1 MEQENRPK
9 GTDAIKEKLQYYVT
23 LQRRIDN
30 QIERLDNL
38 SQSASAPSSP
48 NLTGMPSGGSNRSG
62 IPERQ
67 ALRKLELQEEIN
79 ALMAEEKRLGKNL
92 KGLVKKMENPDEQT
106 VIQMHYFDQERWW
119 PICEAL
125 YSKKR
130 DYEWNQK
137 KYLKKTF
144 KLHGSALQSLA
155 KIYNKTNT

>member
-1 MEQENRPK
+1 MEKDKKPK
-9 GTDAIKEKLQYYVT
+9 DTDAIKEKLQYYVT

-38 SQSASAPSSP
+38 SKSAGVPSSP
-48 NLTGMPSGGSNRSG
+48 NLTGMPSGGGNKTG
-62 IPERQ
+62 VPERQ
-67 ALRKLELQEEIN
+67 ALRKLELQEEIKS
-79 ALMAEEKRLGKNL
+79 LIAEEQRLGKKL
-92 KGLVKKMENPDEQT
+92 KSLVKKMEDPNEQT

-125 YSKKR
+125 YSKER

-144 KLHGSALQSLA
+144 KIHGSALQSLA
-155 KIYNKTNT
+155 KIYNAKNT